1 MKSVITLLVALSS
14 LQAAAQPKE
23 FIVKHS
29 GDTIAGQFE
38 VLPKR
43 VIVTRPGTKDTVGF
57 NSEEVWLAVRDKD
70 VRTVLRTV
78 LYGYTDNVELVQA
91 PNYSDPVYDTT
102 LLLKPLIT
110 DQRLNLYTAKDKRRV
125 DYFFI
130 QGLKDSMPQQLL
142 YAVGGRMPEKSSWGT
157 TYMFVSYVN
166 RYRIFADQLR
176 SVTGDCDAIKQGD
189 YEMLA
194 YLESSIKRF
203 IRKYNKKCR

>member
-1 MKSVITLLVALSS
+1 MKPLLTVLVVLLSIRTS
-14 LQAAAQPKE
+14 AQPKE
-23 FIVKHS
+23 FIVTHQ

-43 VIVTRPGTKDTVGF
+43 IIVTKAGTKDTVGF
-57 NSEEVWLAVRDKD
+57 NPEDIWLAVRDKD
-70 VRTVLRTV
+70 VRTVLRTI

-91 PNYSDPVYDTT
+91 PTYSDPVYDTT

-110 DQRLNLYTAKDKRRV
+110 GQRLNLYTAKDKRRV

-130 QGLKDSMPQQLL
+130 QGLKDSMPEQLL
-142 YAVGGRMPEKSSWGT
+142 YSVGGRMPEKANWGT

-166 RYRIFADQLR
+166 RYRIFVNQLR
-176 SVTGDCDAIKQGD
+176 TITGDCDAIKEGD